1 MSVSKLDGIV
11 SCLLQL
17 NRSVVRWSKRVGV
30 LGILPF
36 LLHSG
41 CVSLDEYLALE
52 ADLKKI
58 YSRVSALEK
67 TLQEVKDGQEHNTST
82 IDVIVMRA
90 FCPPVIGE
98 LIRRVKKV
106 CRDNSGICKGEPVSL
121 ALLSVDPSSRGHF
134 ITLSKTQPHVA
145 FYLRGDQETL
155 SDMQRKELRNLLKP
169 PWLDQTHFLVVAHPD
184 PQEGQEMTKG
194 VARLEKVVGE
204 INSMKFINEEGVA
217 NYVSP
222 PVPKE
227 KTLQWVFPFLNRSE
241 RIDAKDAPKNSSET
255 LIRSVWVFRVD
266 CDS

>member
-1 MSVSKLDGIV
+1 MSVSNPSGTSLRL
-11 SCLLQL
+11 SQL
-17 NRSVVRWSKRVGV
+17 KQSMMRWSKKAAVLGV
-30 LGILPF
+30 LPL

-52 ADLKKI
+52 ADLKKLN
-58 YSRVSALEK
+58 SRVSSVEK
-67 TLQEVKDGQEHNTST
+67 TLQEVKEGQEHNTST

-145 FYLRGDQETL
+145 LYLRGDQETL
-155 SDMQRKELRNLLKP
+155 SDMQRKELRNLLRP

-184 PQEGQEMTKG
+184 PQEGQEMSKG

-204 INSMKFINEEGVA
+204 INSMKFINEEGVT

-227 KTLQWVFPFLNRSE
+227 KVLQWVFPFLNRSE
-241 RIDAKDAPKNSSET
+241 RIDAKDAPKNSNET